1 MKYQV
6 NDILKSFTD
15 AQKTRIGLMRH
26 IAQTL
31 TKTTGNSFILK
42 GGTAL
47 LLAYGLPRY
56 STDLDYDGR
65 DRNIDI
71 ARQLRT
77 SAERAGIQIDSLN
90 LKKDTETVKRYMMH
104 YKGSENDPLK
114 IEISFRQAFTIN
126 DKDITVID
134 GIGWA
139 AFLLHKIFL
148 DNNLSI
154 IYIICVSREWLSG
167 RASPCQGEGRGFE
180 SRFALSALM
189 A

>member
-31 TKTTGNSFILK
+31 TETTGDFFILK

-65 DRNIDI
+65 DRNIKV
-71 ARQLRT
+71 AHFVKT
-77 SAERAGIQIDSLN
+77 
-90 LKKDTETVKRYMMH
+90 KKLM
-104 YKGSENDPLK
+104 
-114 IEISFRQAFTIN
+114 
-126 DKDITVID
+126 
-134 GIGWA
+134 
-139 AFLLHKIFL
+139 
-148 DNNLSI
+148 NLS
-154 IYIICVSREWLSG
+154 
-167 RASPCQGEGRGFE
+167 
-180 SRFALSALM
+180 
-189 A
+189 